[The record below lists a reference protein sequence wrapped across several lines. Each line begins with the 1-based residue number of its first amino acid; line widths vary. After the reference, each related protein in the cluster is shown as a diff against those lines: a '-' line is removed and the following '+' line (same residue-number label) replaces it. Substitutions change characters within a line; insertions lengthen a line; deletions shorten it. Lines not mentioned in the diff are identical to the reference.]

1 MPRKMIAA
9 LAALV
14 AASTASAQVYVPG
27 QSAPAAPTAPPAAAA
42 AIGSGGD
49 FTTATVA
56 PGSWVYR
63 ALPGGSEARFI
74 DSSGTARLILT
85 CTKMTR
91 RVSISHTS
99 GTPST
104 ALSVWT
110 SSASRT
116 LPARFEPNAMR
127 VTAELFAQDA
137 LLDAIA
143 FSRGRFAVTMAGGL
157 PLVMPA
163 WPEAARTV
171 EDCRI

>member
-14 AASTASAQVYVPG
+14 AAS
-27 QSAPAAPTAPPAAAA
+27 AAPLRSCPLRAATAPPAAVA
-42 AIGSGGD
+42 AIGRRD

-74 DSSGTARLILT
+74 DFSGTARLILN

-116 LPARFEPNAMR
+116 LPARFEANAMR

-137 LLDAIA
+137 
-143 FSRGRFAVTMAGGL
+143 
-157 PLVMPA
+157 
-163 WPEAARTV
+163 
-171 EDCRI
+171 C